1 MNEDYLMPPFSDEF
15 KRSLKAAMDAIQKS
29 TNMTKSLQ
37 PMLANF
43 EMIRDLQSTYI
54 SKNLKNSLKILS
66 DLPVYRPN
74 ENLMRIIKDITITLN
89 EKGYFETE
97 EFIESVIKED
107 KIYSDETENQ
117 ETSEMVVTNDNDNSW
132 EQYQKNKYVLD
143 FAFFQYHDALEKFN
157 EVFHKGYSYV
167 SEKKIVVFGLSNAIV
182 YLITTLASV
191 NSMLPFYLFSVIS
204 FAGFFTPKD
213 K

>member
-43 EMIRDLQSTYI
+43 EMIRELQSTYI

-157 EVFHKGYSYV
+157 EVFHKQ
-167 SEKKIVVFGLSNAIV
+167 
-182 YLITTLASV
+182 T
-191 NSMLPFYLFSVIS
+191 PFYKIISTYVVRHFQESNLFASSVCLQINVS
-204 FAGFFTPKD
+204 YIITPCYNWFILLN
-213 K
+213 

>member
-43 EMIRDLQSTYI
+43 EMIRELQSTYI

-74 ENLMRIIKDITITLN
+74 ENLMRIIKDITITP
-89 EKGYFETE
+89 
-97 EFIESVIKED
+97 IKRF
-107 KIYSDETENQ
+107 KIRGQ
-117 ETSEMVVTNDNDNSW
+117 
-132 EQYQKNKYVLD
+132 
-143 FAFFQYHDALEKFN
+143 
-157 EVFHKGYSYV
+157 
-167 SEKKIVVFGLSNAIV
+167 
-182 YLITTLASV
+182 
-191 NSMLPFYLFSVIS
+191 
-204 FAGFFTPKD
+204 
-213 K
+213 